1 MNRSGG
7 QARDLF
13 SAILKNESGNLMLAH
28 LIDQMRARRL
38 PQISDPASETRER
51 RSLQLRQI
59 EAERNLPLKPWL
71 HGVPVGRY
79 HVYRRGA
86 GQSAHVQVGELA
98 VYPLPAYAF
107 APGVE
112 IHPDRQNQH

>member
-1 MNRSGG
+1 MNRPGR
-7 QARDLF
+7 QARRLF
-13 SAILKNESGNLMLAH
+13 CAILKNESGNLMLAH
-28 LIDQMRARRL
+28 LIDQMRARHL
-38 PQISDPASETRER
+38 PQISDPASEQGKL

-71 HGVPVGRY
+71 HGMPVGGY

-86 GQSAHVQVGELA
+86 GESAHVQVGDLA
-98 VYPLPAYAF
+98 VYPLPARAL

-112 IHPDRQNQH
+112 IYPD